1 MANLHGINRR
11 IKSVTSTKQ
20 ITSTMQMISAAKVPK
35 CQKRL
40 QSNIPYNKGL
50 KKILSSVCSSN
61 INAKNS
67 LLLSHKSIK
76 NNLIIVITSDKGLA
90 GGFNSKI
97 LQIAQNIIDEN
108 KKQNINTCVISCGK
122 KATIYCKWRG
132 IDTKFNYVGRSEN
145 PSFKQAKE
153 ISDYITKQFVKGNID
168 KVNIIYNKCKNS
180 LEQEQESETLLPFNF
195 NNDKEAQDEN
205 NNNQNNKEYQSE
217 FVFEPSE
224 EYIISKLIPMYIRCY
239 IYNKLIDSACGE
251 QVARRVAMQAATDSA
266 NDMIETLTR
275 QYNTL
280 RQGAITTELTE
291 IVGGA
296 DALDEN

>member
-50 KKILSSVCSSN
+50 KKILSSVCNSN

-108 KKQNINTCVISCGK
+108 KRQNINTCVISCGK
-122 KATIYCKWRG
+122 KATIYCK
-132 IDTKFNYVGRSEN
+132 
-145 PSFKQAKE
+145 
-153 ISDYITKQFVKGNID
+153 
-168 KVNIIYNKCKNS
+168 
-180 LEQEQESETLLPFNF
+180 
-195 NNDKEAQDEN
+195 
-205 NNNQNNKEYQSE
+205 
-217 FVFEPSE
+217 
-224 EYIISKLIPMYIRCY
+224 
-239 IYNKLIDSACGE
+239 
-251 QVARRVAMQAATDSA
+251 
-266 NDMIETLTR
+266 
-275 QYNTL
+275 
-280 RQGAITTELTE
+280 
-291 IVGGA
+291 
-296 DALDEN
+296 

>member
-50 KKILSSVCSSN
+50 KKILSSVCNSN

-108 KKQNINTCVISCGK
+108 KRQNINTCVISCGK

-180 LEQEQESETLLPFNF
+180 LEQEQESETLLPFDF
-195 NNDKEAQDEN
+195 NNDKEAQDKK